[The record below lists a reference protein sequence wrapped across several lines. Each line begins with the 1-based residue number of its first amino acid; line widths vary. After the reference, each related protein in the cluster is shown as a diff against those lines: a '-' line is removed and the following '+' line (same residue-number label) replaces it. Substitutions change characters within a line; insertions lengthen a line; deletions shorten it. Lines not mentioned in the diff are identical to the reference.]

1 MLNRTKLL
9 LASTALV
16 VSVPIAPAMAAAPMG
31 FAGTIGASYGQVD
44 CDDCGDSSDAWTI
57 DGSGAF
63 GFGPM
68 FGGQVDVGYTSL
80 DETDLFGVGGSL
92 FWAPAMGRAGV
103 SLLWQTTEQDLF
115 GFDVDVDGL
124 TYGVFGEYY
133 VGDYFTI
140 GAKGGGVSVNFD
152 AGGADDDVSGSYI
165 GAALTGY
172 VMPNLAIQ
180 GDVLFTGVDDFLG
193 SDEDL
198 DTTTFTIGAEYL
210 VSEMVPI
217 AIYGAYSF
225 GNTEIAGEDLD
236 TNKWTI
242 GARFYFGAGGPTL
255 VDKHRNGTLG
265 WVGRTSSTS
274 FIAP

>member
-16 VSVPIAPAMAAAPMG
+16 ASVPVAPAMAAAPMG
-31 FAGTIGASYGQVD
+31 FVGTVGAAYGQAD
-44 CDDCGDSSDAWTI
+44 ADGSDETLDSWTI

-63 GFGPM
+63 GFGPA

-80 DETDLFGVGGSL
+80 DDVDLFGVGGSL

-103 SLLWQTTEQDLF
+103 SLLWQTFEEDLF
-115 GFDVDVDGL
+115 GADVDVDGL

-133 VGDYFTI
+133 LGDYFTV
-140 GAKGGGVSVNFD
+140 GAKGGGLNINFD
-152 AGGADDDVSGSYI
+152 AGGADEDVSGYYI

-193 SDEDL
+193 SDENF

-217 AIYGAYSF
+217 AIFGAYSF
-225 GNTEIAGEDLD
+225 SNTEFAGEDVD
-236 TNKWTI
+236 SDKWTI
-242 GARFYFGAGGPTL
+242 GARFYFGAAGPTL

-265 WVGRTSSTS
+265 WIGKTSSTS
-274 FIAP
+274 SIAP